1 MIYPF
6 LYREREGERINIY
19 IYVYIYMDMLL
30 SEDVRSFWEA
40 CTLTFTPGVL
50 ELQEFTGGD
59 ARPNSTNGN
68 SLLITGVNYI
78 STYVHGSMT
87 IPYSHYTFGILT
99 YCPLYKPHNVRSQQ
113 RHSKLHVFLDSNQ
126 PKKNTSKLSSIVS
139 QNAGIVPYF
148 QPFFVDGFPLHMRYY
163 CLIWQYIQV
172 KKSGFPPARLVLLK
186 VSRHLGLPRYLLL
199 PTRKVDGLSDPA
211 GL

>member
-1 MIYPF
+1 
-6 LYREREGERINIY
+6 
-19 IYVYIYMDMLL
+19 MDMLL

-87 IPYSHYTFGILT
+87 IPYSTTTLKTSCLSRFESA
-99 YCPLYKPHNVRSQQ
+99 K
-113 RHSKLHVFLDSNQ
+113 
-126 PKKNTSKLSSIVS
+126 KKNIKIIRSYCFSTCRHCALFSAVFCGWISFTYAI
-139 QNAGIVPYF
+139 F
-148 QPFFVDGFPLHMRYY
+148 YY

>member
-1 MIYPF
+1 
-6 LYREREGERINIY
+6 
-19 IYVYIYMDMLL
+19 MDMLL

-126 PKKNTSKLSSIVS
+126 PKKNIKIIKYCFSKCRHCALFS
-139 QNAGIVPYF
+139 A
-148 QPFFVDGFPLHMRYY
+148 FFCGWISFTYA
-163 CLIWQYIQV
+163 I
-172 KKSGFPPARLVLLK
+172 
-186 VSRHLGLPRYLLL
+186 LLL
-199 PTRKVDGLSDPA
+199 DLAIHSG
-211 GL
+211 